1 MKEERKKY
9 ERPSMKRNLVEL
21 EDGFCVA
28 SVAESTKT
36 GSVKTTGHELNKI
49 DVTGEQWNEL
59 INMGSGAGSNGW
71 E

>member
-21 EDGFCVA
+21 EEGFCVA
-28 SVAESTKT
+28 SINDDGKSAITINRQG
-36 GSVKTTGHELNKI
+36 GSENGIISEEAFGTT
-49 DVTGEQWNEL
+49 
-59 INMGSGAGSNGW
+59 SW